1 MSSSRKIEKFLKAR
15 PKYEGRRIILTWKRK
30 KPTSLRKIPG
40 VKSHVVSTEKITINF
55 LTEAPNCQSAIHHHE
70 SEQIMIVTGGACD
83 MTVDGK
89 LYHLE
94 EGDVIILP
102 SNLEHGTYVSD
113 RGLRAIDIF
122 SPPRQDIVA
131 KLEAVKKSLRT

>member
-1 MSSSRKIEKFLKAR
+1 MEKKEPPATQEEFNKLVIR
-15 PKYEGRRIILTWKRK
+15 YRDVPIVELF
-30 KPTSLRKIPG
+30 PG
-40 VKSHVVSTEKITINF
+40 VKSHIVATEKVTLQF

-94 EGDVIILP
+94 EGDVITLP

-131 KLEAVKKSLRT
+131 KLEAARKKAQSK

>member
-1 MSSSRKIEKFLKAR
+1 MEKKEPPATQEEFNKLVIR
-15 PKYEGRRIILTWKRK
+15 YRDVPVVELF
-30 KPTSLRKIPG
+30 PG
-40 VKSHVVSTEKITINF
+40 VKSHIVATEKVTLQF

-70 SEQIMIVTGGACD
+70 AEQTMIVTGGACD

-113 RGLRAIDIF
+113 RGLRAIDVF

-131 KLEAVKKSLRT
+131 KLEAAKKKTQS

>member
-1 MSSSRKIEKFLKAR
+1 MERKEPYATQEEFNKRVIRYRDIPLIELV
-15 PKYEGRRIILTWKRK
+15 
-30 KPTSLRKIPG
+30 PG
-40 VKSHVVSTEKITINF
+40 SKSHIVSTKRMTVSL
-55 LTEAPNCQSAIHHHE
+55 LTMEPNSCFAAHHHE
-70 SEQIMIVTGGACD
+70 SEQIMIVTDGACD

-113 RGLRAIDIF
+113 RGLRAIDVF

-131 KLEAVKKSLRT
+131 KLEAVKKSLGK

>member
-1 MSSSRKIEKFLKAR
+1 
-15 PKYEGRRIILTWKRK
+15 
-30 KPTSLRKIPG
+30 
-40 VKSHVVSTEKITINF
+40 
-55 LTEAPNCQSAIHHHE
+55 
-70 SEQIMIVTGGACD
+70 

-94 EGDVIILP
+94 EGDVITLP

-131 KLEAVKKSLRT
+131 KLEAAKKKAQS

>member
-1 MSSSRKIEKFLKAR
+1 
-15 PKYEGRRIILTWKRK
+15 
-30 KPTSLRKIPG
+30 
-40 VKSHVVSTEKITINF
+40 
-55 LTEAPNCQSAIHHHE
+55 
-70 SEQIMIVTGGACD
+70 

-113 RGLRAIDIF
+113 RGLRAIDVF
-122 SPPRQDIVA
+122 SPLRQDIVA
-131 KLEAVKKSLRT
+131 KLEAVKKSLGK

>member
-1 MSSSRKIEKFLKAR
+1 MEKKEPYATEEEFNQRVIRYRDVPIVELF
-15 PKYEGRRIILTWKRK
+15 
-30 KPTSLRKIPG
+30 PG
-40 VKSHVVSTEKITINF
+40 VKSHIVSTKRMTVNF
-55 LTEAPNCQSAIHHHE
+55 LTEAPNSQSAIHHHE
-70 SEQIMIVTGGACD
+70 SEQIMIVTDGACD

-113 RGLRAIDIF
+113 RGLRAIDVF

-131 KLEAVKKSLRT
+131 KLEEVKKARKK

>member
-1 MSSSRKIEKFLKAR
+1 MEKKEPPATQEEFNKLVIR
-15 PKYEGRRIILTWKRK
+15 YRDVPVVELF
-30 KPTSLRKIPG
+30 PG
-40 VKSHVVSTEKITINF
+40 VKSHIVATEKVTLQF

-70 SEQIMIVTGGACD
+70 AEQTMIVTGGACD

-113 RGLRAIDIF
+113 RGLRAIDVF

-131 KLEAVKKSLRT
+131 KLEAAKKKAQS